1 MPGAKLPIADI
12 FFAGR
17 AARQP
22 CVCQRIHVAAML
34 DLDARGALL
43 LLVWVL
49 LNLLL
54 NFFNKWAL
62 SPMVIELS
70 WGGSLIHE
78 SLRGP
83 SNGAGFSFP
92 LFYSMCHMAASFVGA
107 SLIFLCQPSTNRVS
121 TQQLRNHGPS
131 LFVLALL
138 FALNICG
145 NNASLVSLGIAVNQL
160 VKSVTPLPSM
170 LFAYALQRRTF
181 SAQLIGA
188 VLFLTASAAAAIP
201 WGSEAADGQGIGL
214 AAASMLAAAAKPALA
229 ACLGRDMRRDGLTPL
244 ALVWWDSLFAS
255 AITGALC
262 LLSTERDTVADYC
275 TSKPALAAFVIL
287 TSSVLAFCYNLVVYS
302 LSTAASPVVSVIASN
317 FKQVVLIVLA
327 GILVDRITHPLN
339 WVGIGFFFVATFLY
353 SYLAL
358 NQPPPSQLA
367 TRRGASAT
375 AAPGG
380 GTQPDGLPQRTIRWS
395 HKGIV
400 ASASTASETTPLRR
414 PGEPPQTRPWYAGS
428 GRAAK
433 KGKGAVVK
441 PGGA

>member
-1 MPGAKLPIADI
+1 
-12 FFAGR
+12 
-17 AARQP
+17 
-22 CVCQRIHVAAML
+22 ML

-54 NFFNKWAL
+54 NFFSKWAL

-145 NNASLVSLGIAVNQL
+145 NNASLVTLGIAVNQL

-367 TRRGASAT
+367 TRRGASTT

-414 PGEPPQTRPWYAGS
+414 PGEPSQTRPWYAGS

>member
-1 MPGAKLPIADI
+1 
-12 FFAGR
+12 
-17 AARQP
+17 
-22 CVCQRIHVAAML
+22 
-34 DLDARGALL
+34 
-43 LLVWVL
+43 
-49 LNLLL
+49 
-54 NFFNKWAL
+54 
-62 SPMVIELS
+62 
-70 WGGSLIHE
+70 
-78 SLRGP
+78 
-83 SNGAGFSFP
+83 
-92 LFYSMCHMAASFVGA
+92 
-107 SLIFLCQPSTNRVS
+107 
-121 TQQLRNHGPS
+121 
-131 LFVLALL
+131 
-138 FALNICG
+138 
-145 NNASLVSLGIAVNQL
+145 
-160 VKSVTPLPSM
+160 
-170 LFAYALQRRTF
+170 
-181 SAQLIGA
+181 
-188 VLFLTASAAAAIP
+188 
-201 WGSEAADGQGIGL
+201 
-214 AAASMLAAAAKPALA
+214 
-229 ACLGRDMRRDGLTPL
+229 MRRDGLTPL

-367 TRRGASAT
+367 TRRGASTT

-414 PGEPPQTRPWYAGS
+414 PGEPSQTRPWYAGS